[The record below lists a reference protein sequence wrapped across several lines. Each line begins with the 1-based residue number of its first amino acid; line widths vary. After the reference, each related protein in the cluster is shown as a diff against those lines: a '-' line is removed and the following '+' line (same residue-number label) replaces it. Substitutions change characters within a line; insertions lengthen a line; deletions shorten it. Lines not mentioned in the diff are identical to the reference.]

1 MKKVAQPRQADI
13 DSRSVNLPPSRHQKT
28 LIFDLDE
35 TLVHCIDDI
44 ENLPFDKHI
53 TVNFPTGE
61 TVDAGINIRPYAYDC
76 LKKASENYQIVIFT
90 ASHKSYADSVLDTLE
105 EEFRSM
111 DYLTDEQRQIIDQ
124 APTREEGIRLI
135 KKQKEKQQLF

>member
-1 MKKVAQPRQADI
+1 MKKVSQPNQADI
-13 DSRSVNLPPSRHQKT
+13 DSRSVNLPASRHQKT

-61 TVDAGINIRPYAYDC
+61 SVEAGVNIRPYAYEC
-76 LKKASENYQIVIFT
+76 LKKASEHYQVVIFT
-90 ASHKSYADSVLDTLE
+90 ASHKSYADVVLDTLE
-105 EEFRSM
+105 DEFRSM
-111 DYLTDEQRQIIDQ
+111 DYLTEDERSFIAQ
-124 APTREEGIRLI
+124 APSREEGYRII
-135 KKQKEKQQLF
+135 KKQKDKQQLF